1 MDRAPVRTDDRFIPS
16 WRYSLKKGYPRKR
29 ENKDIKTAE
38 EDFETASRF
47 HPPYLGIAF
56 DSNTR
61 LRVQLIKN
69 SIE

>member
-1 MDRAPVRTDDRFIPS
+1 
-16 WRYSLKKGYPRKR
+16 LKKGYPRKR